1 MSGVSLVKGWK
12 CLCLGEKM
20 NIKLTVLSA
29 LSIAI
34 AFPLNANAQRR
45 LPPAERLVSDVK
57 QLSPGMMKLFPK
69 IALQGELNQMIVAD
83 GWRIIRTK
91 KMIAVG
97 IHDQAGI
104 IAAYN
109 ADVDGNPKTKDDSF
123 VIHQLSEMIC
133 PKFIAENSRLKGES
147 PSLDITVTMI
157 IQGGKAALSEKSDV
171 MNFKVGSPID
181 RLACKGRYTP

>member
-1 MSGVSLVKGWK
+1 MLMSGVSLVKGWK

-20 NIKLTVLSA
+20 NIKLAVLSA

-123 VIHQLSEMIC
+123 VIHQLSEMLC
-133 PKFIAENSRLKGES
+133 PADIAENPRLKGEK
-147 PSLDITVTMI
+147 PSLDITTTML
-157 IQGGKAALSEKSDV
+157 IQGKKTTLNEQVNVIA
-171 MNFKVGSPID
+171 FKVGSPID
-181 RLACKGRYTP
+181 RLACRKN

>member
-1 MSGVSLVKGWK
+1 MQMRGVSLVKGWK
-12 CLCLGEKM
+12 LSFLDENLGEKM
-20 NIKLTVLSA
+20 NIKLTALLA

-57 QLSPGMMKLFPK
+57 QLNPGMMKLFPK

-91 KMIAVG
+91 KIIAVG
-97 IHDQAGI
+97 IHDQTGI

-109 ADVDGNPKTKDDSF
+109 ADVDGNPRAC
-123 VIHQLSEMIC
+123 HQLSQ
-133 PKFIAENSRLKGES
+133 
-147 PSLDITVTMI
+147 IT
-157 IQGGKAALSEKSDV
+157 AA
-171 MNFKVGSPID
+171 
-181 RLACKGRYTP
+181 R